1 MEIIKYIALIG
12 ILIIAAVFM
21 LAIIVVNMCRKE
33 YEYVCKS
40 KRKTK

>member
-12 ILIIAAVFM
+12 ILIIVAVFM
-21 LAIIVVNMCRKE
+21 LTIIVINMCRE
-33 YEYVCKS
+33 GYEYVCKS